1 MISKDTA
8 IDIAHKELKKI
19 SADTDTDLVLL
30 DDETIER
37 HWGWVFF
44 YNSRA
49 FIETGDYSEALAG
62 NAPFIVNRM
71 TGEVT
76 LTGTAMPIEHYISE
90 YEATLPDGGA

>member
-19 SADTDTDLVLL
+19 SADTELVLL
-30 DDETIER
+30 DDATIER

-49 FIETGDYSEALAG
+49 FIETGDYCEALAG

-71 TGEVT
+71 TGGVT

>member
-19 SADTDTDLVLL
+19 SADTELVLL
-30 DDETIER
+30 DDATIER

-49 FIETGDYSEALAG
+49 FIETGDYSEALVG

-71 TGEVT
+71 TGGVT